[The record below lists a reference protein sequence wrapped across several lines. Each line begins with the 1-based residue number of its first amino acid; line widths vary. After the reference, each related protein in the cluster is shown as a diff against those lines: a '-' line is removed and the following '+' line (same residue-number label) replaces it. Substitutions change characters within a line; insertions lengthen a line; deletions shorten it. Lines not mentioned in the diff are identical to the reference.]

1 MSGLY
6 GIETITENNT
16 TIRLNTTL
24 DLPNKLI
31 VNNTLSIGKT
41 LRDSGLDVG
50 NINKTGYIEL
60 KDRIDGQF
68 KTIYLEDNDLYLV
81 SQSYDINGDLDGPS
95 STTAFVREDNGS
107 AITFGNV
114 NVEYDTGR
122 INFLNS
128 DNNITI
134 FNAGF
139 RLNTSTGNIQ
149 FQHVGGSWADVGSG
163 IGGGGATTLN
173 NLTDVIITTPV
184 SNNEILLYS
193 STTSNFEN
201 SAFSIN
207 IDATPSLG
215 GNLTIGNYYL
225 TFNDVSNGIVDETSN
240 SLIRFSSSNSTPNN
254 YFLIQHN
261 LVSAEKIPQLTVDGS
276 SSDIP
281 FEIAS
286 KGDADININANG
298 GEINFTASNVQFD
311 TTNSVQFNSGYIKK
325 NITEYTSGTLSTN
338 SGSPT
343 SMNIATNILTFNIS
357 GDDGRY
363 YANLPDGVN
372 GQTMDIFYDFPAVN
386 SNNQVEVSF
395 GVNKKVGTGSG
406 LSDKLI
412 FATPGQGASFVYLV
426 FNSGDLSDNRNRWQ
440 VINTGAIVS

>member
-6 GIETITENNT
+6 GIETITESNSI
-16 TIRLNTTL
+16 IRLNTTL

-31 VNNTLSIGKT
+31 VNNTFSIGKT
-41 LRDSGLDVG
+41 LIDSGLDNG
-50 NINKTGYIEL
+50 NINTTGYIEL

-81 SQSYDINGDLDGPS
+81 TQSYHSNGEVDGS
-95 STTAFVREDNGS
+95 STTTSFVREDNGS

-128 DNNITI
+128 DNNISI

-139 RLNTSTGNIQ
+139 KYNIATNKIQ
-149 FQHVGGSWADVGSG
+149 FKHSSLDSWEDVGSG
-163 IGGGGATTLN
+163 IGGGATTLN

-201 SAFSIN
+201 IAFSIN

-215 GNLTIGNYYL
+215 GNLTVGNYYI
-225 TFNDVSNGIVDETSN
+225 TFNNISNGIVDETSN

-261 LVSAEKIPQLTVDGS
+261 LVSSEKIPQLTVDGS

-281 FEIAS
+281 LEITS
-286 KGDADININANG
+286 KGNGDININCNS

-311 TTNSVQFNSGYIKK
+311 TTNSVQFNSGFIKK

-357 GDDGRY
+357 GDNGRY
-363 YANLPDGVN
+363 YANLPDGVD
-372 GQTMDIFYDFPAVN
+372 GQTMDIFFDFPATN

-426 FNSGDLSDNRNRWQ
+426 FNSGDLSNVRNRWQ